1 MFWLFLRTMVIF
13 TPAGSSCVSS
23 ATVRTPLLAASVIS
37 PMWNLGAFCGNFG
50 CTARVM
56 K

>member
-1 MFWLFLRTMVIF
+1 MFWLFLRTMVIL
-13 TPAGSSCVSS
+13 TLAGSSRINS

-37 PMWNLGAFCGNFG
+37 PMWNLGGNFG